1 MTTSAPELPDFAPK
15 LRLTQSHADV
25 TRDVV
30 AGRAQLNFSE
40 WNRPQKEAKE
50 AAEGAAEGEGASG
63 DGGSICPAKDG
74 AASATGRRT

>member
-30 AGRAQLNFSE
+30 ATLQTPSRGYYMLLFGAVR
-40 WNRPQKEAKE
+40 RPV
-50 AAEGAAEGEGASG
+50 SLFN
-63 DGGSICPAKDG
+63 
-74 AASATGRRT
+74 